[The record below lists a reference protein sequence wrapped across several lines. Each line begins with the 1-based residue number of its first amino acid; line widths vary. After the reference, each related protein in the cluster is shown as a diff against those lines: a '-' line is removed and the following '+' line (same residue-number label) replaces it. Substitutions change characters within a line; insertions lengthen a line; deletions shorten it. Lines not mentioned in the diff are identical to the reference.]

1 MTTRTVNKKMV
12 AKAADRNADPITDE
26 PGAHPVV
33 A

>member
-12 AKAADRNADPITDE
+12 AKAADPITDE